1 MKLLWKH
8 SLAFILLLNYLVLNS
23 DASAA
28 ERWFLNASVLDPN
41 SKDVILRQVLVRDD
55 QIIQVIETVPE
66 DDGIAREDLGGDL
79 MLPGMIDMHTHAWG
93 NGSLTHNEGYQYIGI
108 RGTLNAM
115 LYAGVHGALDLFGK
129 EDQLLDYRDN
139 QYPSIRDEAQ
149 LFAAGPCFTVTTGH
163 CSMMGIKTR
172 IIDSPEQVVP
182 EVQELAAKQPNVL
195 KVVLEQ
201 EHPRRPTVS
210 KETLQV
216 FLAEAKKLNIPSVVH
231 VGSWADVR
239 TASELGANAIT
250 HLPLTPMPEDIPA
263 LLKANDTAIIT
274 TVGVILETQ
283 RLFKEVPKSHT
294 DELTR
299 TLVKPAILE
308 QFPVEKNSKG
318 QVDWLRSEKWLHA
331 KVNATHSLTTLVAQG
346 VTIIAASD
354 SANLTMYQGVGL
366 HTELFHL
373 QQLGMSAKDILL
385 SATHEAYQ
393 FLGINWGIKA
403 GAKANFIILP
413 LEVTQDITKTV
424 EFKRIY
430 LEGRVVDREKL
441 LTYAIPDWW
450 QYSKL
455 LIGVED

>member
-1 MKLLWKH
+1 MELIWKLV
-8 SLAFILLLNYLVLNS
+8 LALILLLNYLGLGS

-28 ERWFLNASVLDPN
+28 ERWFLNASVLDPD
-41 SKDVILRQVLVRDD
+41 SKGVTLKNVLIRGNE
-55 QIIQVIETVPE
+55 IIQVTEAIPVK
-66 DDGIAREDLGGDL
+66 DGIAQEDLAGDL

-93 NGSLTHNEGYQYIGI
+93 NGSLTYNEGFQYIGI

-139 QYPSIRDEAQ
+139 QYPSMRDEAQ
-149 LFAAGPCFTVTTGH
+149 LFAAGPCFTVTKGH
-163 CSMMGIKTR
+163 CSEMGIKTR

-182 EVQELAAKQPNVL
+182 EVQELAAKRPNVL

-201 EHPRRPTVS
+201 DHPRKPTVS

-231 VGSWADVR
+231 VGSWEDVR
-239 TASELGANAIT
+239 TASELGANSIT
-250 HLPLTPMPEDIPA
+250 HLPFTPMPEDIPA
-263 LLKANDTAIIT
+263 LLKANNTAIIT

-294 DELTR
+294 DKLTR
-299 TLVKPAILE
+299 TLVNPAILE
-308 QFPVEKNSKG
+308 QFPVEKKSKG
-318 QVDWLRSEKWLHA
+318 QVDWLKSEKWLHA
-331 KVNATHSLTTLVAQG
+331 KVNATDSLAKLVAQG
-346 VTIIAASD
+346 VTIIAGSD

-385 SATHEAYQ
+385 SVTHEAYQ
-393 FLGINWGIKA
+393 FLGLNWGIKP

-413 LEVTQDITKTV
+413 IEVTEDITKTV

-430 LEGRVVDREKL
+430 LEGRIVDREKL
-441 LTYAIPDWW
+441 LTYATPNWW
-450 QYSKL
+450 QYGKL
-455 LIGVED
+455 IMGVED